1 MSATQK
7 KMKERIGNKIDP
19 KIVRVS
25 IEIPEQ
31 LRDDF
36 RDAVERNGKSMNDV
50 LKLYMQK
57 YTWKQSELQRNR
69 QKRRQSIGIKSCW
82 NKESED

>member
-1 MSATQK
+1 
-7 KMKERIGNKIDP
+7 MKERIEIKIDP

-31 LRDDF
+31 IRDDF
-36 RDAVERNGKSMNDV
+36 RDAVERNGKLMNDV
-50 LKLYMQK
+50 LRLYMQK

-69 QKRRQSIGIKSCW
+69 QKRRQSIGTKI
-82 NKESED
+82 

>member
-1 MSATQK
+1 
-7 KMKERIGNKIDP
+7 MKERIGIKIDP

-36 RDAVERNGKSMNDV
+36 RDAVERNGKSMKDV

-69 QKRRQSIGIKSCW
+69 QKRRQSIGIKI
-82 NKESED
+82 